1 VSQRR
6 AAGIVETFS
15 IITAIAVAVQAAALI
30 ALHLLR
36 TGYNPRLDAVSDYG
50 IGRYRALFWVQ
61 TLAGAVACFALA
73 IALGDAKPSM
83 PSLAIVLLVVAGIAR
98 LLIPIFPTD
107 QNGSRWQT
115 VPGSIHMILAIV
127 IFAAIIVAASKLGST
142 LEHRPAW
149 HGVKGWL
156 TTLPWVMTGAAVG
169 VLVALRGPLLKRI
182 FGLLERLFYLSSIA
196 WFLIVSIELAHIGH

>member
-1 VSQRR
+1 M
-6 AAGIVETFS
+6 
-15 IITAIAVAVQAAALI
+15 
-30 ALHLLR
+30 HLLS
-36 TGYNPRLDAVSDYG
+36 TGYNPKLDAVSDYG
-50 IGRYRALFWVQ
+50 IGRYRGVFWTQ

-83 PSLAIVLLVVAGIAR
+83 PTLAIVLLVIAGIAR
-98 LLIPIFPTD
+98 LLIPVFPTD
-107 QNGSRWQT
+107 QNGSRFQT
-115 VPGSIHMILAIV
+115 AHGTIHMILAIV

-156 TTLPWVMTGAAVG
+156 TTLPWIMTGAAVG
-169 VLVALRGPLLKRI
+169 VLVALRGPRLKRI
-182 FGLLERLFYLSSIA
+182 FGLFERLFYVSSIA